1 MLKIVQCLKI
11 LFGDM
16 KNVKKIKICFSSM
29 SKKEGGKLQ
38 RNSIEDGRSNFIS
51 TGELEKLEK

>member
-16 KNVKKIKICFSSM
+16 KKVKMIKIYFSSM
-29 SKKEGGKLQ
+29 SEKEGGKLQ
-38 RNSIEDGRSNFIS
+38 
-51 TGELEKLEK
+51 K